1 MIQDECDRQNNK
13 PRNNQ
18 GCLIFLASALSF
30 GMFIMGTLFGIF
42 LTSKTCQPQSI
53 LPPNSSPQIPNS
65 SPVPI
70 VPSTPVRSSAIV
82 NLNVSGQANNISIFE
97 ETQET
102 ESGSFD
108 VTGQGQDFSFYMAAG
123 TKIKLS
129 ISGQGN
135 TVYIDKQ
142 LRESSQIVSQSG
154 QANQVIIRDN

>member
-1 MIQDECDRQNNK
+1 MIQHECDRQNNK
-13 PRNNQ
+13 PRHNQ

-30 GMFIMGTLFGIF
+30 GMLIVGTLLGIF
-42 LTSKTCQPQSI
+42 LTSKICQPESI
-53 LPPNSSPQIPNS
+53 LPPNSSPPIPKS

-70 VPSTPVRSSAIV
+70 VPSTPVRSAIV
-82 NLNVSGQANNISIFE
+82 NLNVSGLGNNISIFE
-97 ETQET
+97 GTQQT

-108 VTGQGQDFSFYMAAG
+108 VTGQGQNFSFYMAAG

-142 LRESSQIVSQSG
+142 LRESWQIVSQSG
-154 QANQVIIRDN
+154 LGNQVIIRDN

>member
-1 MIQDECDRQNNK
+1 MIQDECDRPNNK

-42 LTSKTCQPQSI
+42 LTSKICQPKSI
-53 LPPNSSPQIPNS
+53 LPPNSSPPIPNS

-70 VPSTPVRSSAIV
+70 VTSTPVRSAIV
-82 NLNVSGQANNISIFE
+82 NLNVSGQANSISIFE
-97 ETQET
+97 GTQET

-142 LRESSQIVSQSG
+142 LRESWQIVTQSG
-154 QANQVIIRDN
+154 LGNQVIIRDN

>member
-18 GCLIFLASALSF
+18 GCLIFLASVLSF

-42 LTSKTCQPQSI
+42 LNSKTCQPESI
-53 LPPNSSPQIPNS
+53 LPPNSSPPIPNS

-70 VPSTPVRSSAIV
+70 VPSTPVRSAIV
-82 NLNVSGQANNISIFE
+82 NLNVSGLGNNISIFE
-97 ETQET
+97 GTQQT

-142 LRESSQIVSQSG
+142 LRESWQIVSQSG
-154 QANQVIIRDN
+154 LGNQVIIRDN

>member
-1 MIQDECDRQNNK
+1 MIEHECDRQNNK

-30 GMFIMGTLFGIF
+30 GMFIMGTLLGIF
-42 LTSKTCQPQSI
+42 LTSKISQPESI
-53 LPPNSSPQIPNS
+53 LPPNYSPPIPKS
-65 SPVPI
+65 SPVTI
-70 VPSTPVRSSAIV
+70 VPSTPVRSAIV
-82 NLNVSGQANNISIFE
+82 NLNVSGLGNNISIFE
-97 ETQET
+97 GTQQT

-142 LRESSQIVSQSG
+142 LRESWQIVSQSG
-154 QANQVIIRDN
+154 LGNQVIIRDN